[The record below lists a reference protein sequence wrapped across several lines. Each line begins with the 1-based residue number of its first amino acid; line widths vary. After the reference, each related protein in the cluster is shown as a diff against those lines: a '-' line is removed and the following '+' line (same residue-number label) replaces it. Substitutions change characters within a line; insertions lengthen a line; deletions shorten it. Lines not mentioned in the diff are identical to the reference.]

1 MNRSEIILTNHAR
14 FNRFSA
20 HKNLNDLT
28 LRVIYEERDDIITA
42 DMEIRYDEEVDIAM
56 LILSDKKLTYESEVE
71 NIVIGFSKD
80 HEPIW
85 LEILD
90 VTKDFLPKLNK
101 IKKISNHQRIFYS
114 TKIIEICSC
123 SAICLKFPSKVKK

>member
-1 MNRSEIILTNHAR
+1 MMKSGYSDANPI
-14 FNRFSA
+14 
-20 HKNLNDLT
+20 
-28 LRVIYEERDDIITA
+28 
-42 DMEIRYDEEVDIAM
+42 
-56 LILSDKKLTYESEVE
+56 DKKLAYESEVE
-71 NIVIGFSKD
+71 NIVIGFSED
-80 HEPIW
+80 QEPIW

-123 SAICLKFPSKVKK
+123 SAICLKFPSKVKKWVQLFSRAVVM